1 MPVIR
6 KIVILSALILSFT
19 LTAYAETEEF
29 VGKGEYFAEPTDSIQ
44 KANDMALQEAVRRVS
59 EQAAV
64 ALKSRSEIVSNELT
78 NDEVAMVT
86 VSVIRIKDR
95 KFNIDITP
103 NGVIKST
110 VTVIA
115 EVDTDEAEDAAKKLL
130 EEKVRNN
137 ERG

>member
-6 KIVILSALILSFT
+6 KILLLSAFLLSLN

-78 NDEVAMVT
+78 NDEIAMAT
-86 VSVIRIKDR
+86 VSVMRIKDR
-95 KFNIDITP
+95 KFVIDVTP
-103 NGVIKST
+103 NGGIKST
-110 VTVIA
+110 ATVIA
-115 EVDTDEAEDAAKKLL
+115 EVDTDEAEKAAKKLL
-130 EEKVRNN
+130 EEKTRNDK
-137 ERG
+137 RG

>member
-1 MPVIR
+1 
-6 KIVILSALILSFT
+6 
-19 LTAYAETEEF
+19 
-29 VGKGEYFAEPTDSIQ
+29 
-44 KANDMALQEAVRRVS
+44 MALQEAVRRVS

-110 VTVIA
+110 ATVIA